1 MAWIEAIP
9 DDPEERVF
17 EEHRQGLVDRISDG
31 VATVLVG
38 ADLEEWEFPTRLL
51 PADAREGMVLRLR
64 SVDGSYEVVDID
76 PSIKPLEERLGRG
89 LSRKRRIVFPL
100 PHREHLEPVP
110 DEELVEVS
118 PERASRLARHLH
130 HR

>member
-1 MAWIEAIP
+1 MAWIEAMP
-9 DDPEERVF
+9 DDPEEQVF
-17 EEHRQGLVDRISDG
+17 EEYQQGLVDSISDG

-38 ADLEEWEFPTRLL
+38 ADLEEWGFPSHLL
-51 PADAREGMVLRLR
+51 PADAREGTVLRLH

-76 PSIKPLEERLGRG
+76 ASIKPLEERLGRG
-89 LSRKRRIVFPL
+89 LNRKRPIVFPL
-100 PHREHLEPVP
+100 PHREHLERVP

-118 PERASRLARHLH
+118 PERASRLSRGLN